1 MLFDIDGTFFIHL
14 VFFLG
19 LMIVLN
25 RLLFQPYL
33 ELQDRRHEATKGRV
47 EQARDRLDEVR
58 QREAE
63 LEAELQAYRAEQA
76 ALRQE
81 GRSACV
87 KEADSMRKEADLDA
101 EREFAESERVL
112 QFEAEKVK
120 VQLEAQIPMYVARL
134 EQRLWED
141 A

>member
-47 EQARDRLDEVR
+47 DEARAHLDEVR

-63 LEAELQAYRAEQA
+63 LEAELMAYRVEQA

-81 GRSACV
+81 HRSACV
-87 KEADSMRKEADLDA
+87 QEADGMRRDADLDA

-120 VQLEAQIPMYVARL
+120 VQLEAQIPEYTARL
-134 EQRLWED
+134 KQRLRENS
-141 A
+141 